1 VAWRAALGV
10 LYSRYYWCVTNVRT
24 HEQTAAGDASGEDQ
38 AMADAPGAAGIRE
51 IITWRGIGLIVS
63 ERG

>member
-1 VAWRAALGV
+1 MAGRVRCSLQPLLLVRNQCQDARAD
-10 LYSRYYWCVTNVRT
+10 RCR
-24 HEQTAAGDASGEDQ
+24 DASGEDQ